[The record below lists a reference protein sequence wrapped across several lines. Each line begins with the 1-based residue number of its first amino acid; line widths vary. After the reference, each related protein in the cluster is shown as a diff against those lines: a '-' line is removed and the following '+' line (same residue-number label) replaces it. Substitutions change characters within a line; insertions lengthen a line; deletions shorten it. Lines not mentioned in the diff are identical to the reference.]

1 MEFGYA
7 AKFRGKTPSCMR
19 SLGTQVAL
27 FTMAMVVAWSRT
39 AQAQAPP
46 PVAAPP
52 PMTAP
57 APAPAPMP
65 PYVNVTQVLAQAGDY
80 STFVSL
86 MVETKV
92 DEVFQR
98 NANDTAI
105 GITIFAPSNGAFTT
119 RLAVSLLRNLT
130 DAQKVSLV
138 EYHALTS
145 WVSLGALQL
154 AHDNLT
160 ATLATYNNG
169 GGQYQLNLTNV
180 FGTVQ
185 VVSQW
190 TVANLTSTLYSQRP
204 VSVFGINQVLFPEDI
219 FGLPSPVPAP
229 SPSSGAP
236 TPTPG
241 ASSTS
246 SSPTL
251 GPSSSDDS
259 NNSGPTSMTP
269 SLTSLFVCLLVLM
282 LSFNMHL

>member
-27 FTMAMVVAWSRT
+27 ITMAMVVAWSRT

-57 APAPAPMP
+57 APAPMP

-80 STFVSL
+80 STFVSF

-105 GITIFAPSNGAFTT
+105 GITIFAPSNSAFTT
-119 RLAVSLLRNLT
+119 RLASSLLRNLT
-130 DAQKVSLV
+130 DTEKVSLV
-138 EYHALTS
+138 EYDALTS

-185 VVSQW
+185 VVSTW

-219 FGLPSPVPAP
+219 FGLPSPAPAP

-236 TPTPG
+236 MPTPE

-251 GPSSSDDS
+251 GPSSSNDS
-259 NNSGPTSMTP
+259 SNSGPTSMTSP
-269 SLTSLFVCLLVLM
+269 LTSLFVCLLVLM
-282 LSFNMHL
+282 LSSNMHL